1 VNERSVSWLLI
12 EEGWEVIASDGDSV
26 GRVEQIVGDQDIFSG
41 LVISTGL
48 LGKPR
53 VVPSEQVEEI
63 AEGRVRLALSSEAV
77 ERLEEY
83 EPPEPA

>member
-53 VVPSEQVEEI
+53 VVPSEHVEEI